1 MKIDLIQMP
10 FYNYQITIINAKFIY
25 EMTYYTDTEYIFTD
39 T

>member
-1 MKIDLIQMP
+1 MKIDLIKML
-10 FYNYQITIINAKFIY
+10 FFSYQITIINAKFIY